1 MLKLL
6 QWFLRYD
13 QVLYP
18 LFLSLF
24 LCGALALFAHFYGE
38 EVFSAFL
45 TGALI
50 SLALWGIALT
60 SFFLATHSISWLRDI
75 AAAAEEQ
82 EAANAEGGS
91 DELEDEG
98 NAEGEAEASQDEAE
112 EGEIVFT
119 SDPDKPIDA

>member
-24 LCGALALFAHFYGE
+24 LYGALSLFAHFYGDA
-38 EVFSAFL
+38 VFSAFL
-45 TGALI
+45 MSVLI
-50 SLALWGIALT
+50 FLALWGVALT

-75 AAAAEEQ
+75 AAAAEAAQAQ
-82 EAANAEGGS
+82 EAAEVEGGS
-91 DELEDEG
+91 DELKGEDE
-98 NAEGEAEASQDEAE
+98 APRDEAP

-119 SDPDKPIDA
+119 SDPNKPIDA